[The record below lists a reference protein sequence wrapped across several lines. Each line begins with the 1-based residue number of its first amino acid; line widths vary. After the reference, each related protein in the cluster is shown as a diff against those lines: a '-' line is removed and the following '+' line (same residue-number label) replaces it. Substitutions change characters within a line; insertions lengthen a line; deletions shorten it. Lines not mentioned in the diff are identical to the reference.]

1 MGLTAWLTQ
10 NGSLWE
16 QPGTINEHYG
26 GQSRTARAQFGGNPE
41 TPTIMWRVIWDI
53 WVSKCCDE
61 KYGEKMPVS
70 DIHESIR
77 IYSSPTFWSYWL
89 SILLVFLKT
98 QIGTK

>member
-1 MGLTAWLTQ
+1 MIIMGAIKDRQ
-10 NGSLWE
+10 GSVW
-16 QPGTINEHYG
+16 
-26 GQSRTARAQFGGNPE
+26 GNLE

-53 WVSKCCDE
+53 WVAKCCDE
-61 KYGEKMPVS
+61 KYGKKMPVL